1 MWYVA
6 QVVVGVLVV
15 AWGRGVVVVCG
26 EERLIIEWIM
36 IECLRQGKK

>member
-15 AWGRGVVVVCG
+15 AWGRGVVVVWG